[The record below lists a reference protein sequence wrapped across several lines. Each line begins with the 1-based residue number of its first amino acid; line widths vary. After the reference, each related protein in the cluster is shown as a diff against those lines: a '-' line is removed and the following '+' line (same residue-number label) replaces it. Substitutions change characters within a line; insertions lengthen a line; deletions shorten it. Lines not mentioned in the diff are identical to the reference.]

1 MDQKS
6 FSQRGKTQSK
16 QDRTRV
22 GGEKMDGTSTLI
34 DSRVIKDSFLE
45 TRCVVPTPAR
55 ESKHE
60 SPDSYKN
67 GVAVPDKNMGNIR

>member
-1 MDQKS
+1 
-6 FSQRGKTQSK
+6 
-16 QDRTRV
+16 
-22 GGEKMDGTSTLI
+22 MDGTSTLI